1 MAGRPPK
8 PTALKVLEGNPGKRQ
23 LNDREPQASAGKP
36 KRPTWLAVKARP
48 HWQQAIQALEG
59 MGVLTVADGPAV
71 ALLANA
77 LVEYIDAAQ
86 EVEDRGLTFLDE
98 RLDKDGNVISSVI
111 RPNPATTVRADA
123 WRRVNLMLQQF
134 GLTASSRS
142 KVKLEKPEE
151 DDGFANWES
160 RRRSK

>member
-8 PTALKVLEGNPGKRQ
+8 PTALKLLEGNPGKRA
-23 LNDREPQASAGKP
+23 LNDREPKVAPGRP
-36 KRPTWLAVKARP
+36 KRPTWLAVKARR
-48 HWQQAIQALEG
+48 HWHQAVQALEG

-77 LVEYIDAAQ
+77 LAEYIEAAR
-86 EVEDRGLTFLDE
+86 EVEERGLTFMDV
-98 RLDKDGNVISSVI
+98 RLDKEGTVISSVI
-111 RPNPATTVRADA
+111 RPNPATAVRADA

-142 KVKLEKPEE
+142 KVKVEKPEE
-151 DDGFANWES
+151 EDALEALLS
-160 RRRSK
+160 RRKG